1 MRLRKRIRRHEV
13 MGSLSLDFSLSD
25 LNKQLILYR
34 KEEVEALSDRL
45 KVPLFCFQV
54 MRSVKT
60 KSGRRS
66 S

>member
-34 KEEVEALSDRL
+34 KEALDELSDGL
-45 KVPLFCFQV
+45 KVPLFCFGV
-54 MRSVKT
+54 IRSVKT
-60 KSGRRS
+60 KSGRQS